1 MTTSVLSNSLQEEDN
16 TLQNNLNT
24 NNKSNLEIKGDISDD
39 AIFEGA
45 TNVKLTPDVSE
56 EVEIKEVEDNDDW
69 MFEDADEVA
78 EPSALEK
85 LEYGWD
91 KNTMVFFDALDIGYN
106 YLTSLFDP
114 DKTMKDIAIERE
126 AERVENFNKEH
137 WKMLSGKHDGVYT
150 FLGEAATY
158 ILDPYYIAGY
168 YFGSPLLK
176 SPIGSMILNAGLLGG
191 DEFIDQLAKKGEI
204 ESWGRVGKSAAIGGG
219 IGLVMPVGAKLIS
232 KYLPKSIKD
241 KASEVANFID
251 NKIAQ
256 RNNMTLDELKAFREI
271 AKTKKVKDIT
281 NKLDK
286 LVITGGWS
294 TKANNFSAPLANAKK
309 AFWEAKSK
317 LAKDAFDINVKRKKI
332 LEPLKDTKKKF
343 TKKQTKKITDAAKAE
358 GKKILDLRQQIKD
371 SRVAWKKTEQ
381 RLIERQTK
389 KLNKYYKLEGERI
402 AAILEELELKTGMG
416 GKFLKAVLA
425 NLTRPLVGGATGG
438 AANVG
443 AGVMGYDVEDD
454 FWTWVGAGSAL
465 GFAQKSIQNSKA
477 IPLGDK
483 KKYLKFIDSHAV
495 QFTFQ
500 KLREITAGTTVT
512 KLASFGGASEK
523 IGRLLLRQVDDPLAE
538 KSAIAQ
544 AESME
549 RYFMRKA
556 SELIKNSTPEEQG
569 LAISINRGNTELA
582 KTASPKVKEL
592 ASNLKGWLDEFKV
605 LYNKSGFYSPRE
617 LDNYFPRVLNWA
629 VINQDRTKAINIL
642 TDIFKNNYKLTTE
655 QAKKRATTYLERS
668 EGGVPSSVFDAGQLE
683 KFIMNFG
690 RGTPRKKG
698 ADFVNTPISDHI
710 TKNRSLQGEYKI
722 VEEVLEKNN
731 LLINDL
737 SIILPKIVQD
747 SVKSIA
753 FARTFGKGGQLLK
766 PLLTEIQKK
775 YADLN
780 LKNESLGLF
789 SNRQQAMKHEISKV
803 LDTVDAYFGRHG
815 MDKANSFKTSVG
827 ILTMLSNLNMLGRVT
842 ITSLGDIIQPFQNSL
857 SWTAAIKGLGRTN
870 LFKASW
876 EKGMARNL
884 NYDIVNYANRALQRG
899 AAAGEKEIILNS
911 SWMGKWGTRDTTSTI
926 NSVAFKALGLEWLT
940 GYARRFAYNTG
951 SADAFNLSRQ
961 LYKLKDINSKAGLQ
975 IQRDLAKYGI
985 TKNQALTIGKYN
997 NFKSAAQDKSAFKS
1011 LNEAGLTAS
1020 NRDALI
1026 PQESNRLLFTQSK
1039 TPYIRMLGQFLSWS
1053 QAKSAQT
1060 NKILSRI
1067 ENGDARTLIKI
1078 LATLPV
1084 YGGIQQLREY
1094 AKHGDV
1100 ITDAEYNGGEL
1111 MAKGWQLSGMPGWL
1125 SDMVFNRFVG
1135 PGSFNNSPFF
1145 VFAPALNIA
1154 KEIGFTITEAMT
1166 GRGDDALKRLD
1177 KRILPLPEWRNWVQ
1191 KFWFPKTGSVST
1203 KGSTPK
1209 LSFAYGGIVQT
1220 RHGSIRRKKYN
1231 EGDIVASPL
1240 VLNEIKKDVGLIK
1253 PKEKP
1258 FLPNKEADK
1267 VIIGGGVDSTNN
1279 ETEVY
1284 KALKKHNL
1292 SDEAVAGIMG
1302 NIAIETG
1309 YTFNHIQEE
1318 RNGKGYGL
1326 FQFTDNEKTGE
1337 GHLNDYR
1344 KYLIDNNV
1352 NDSIQSQVDY
1362 VMDNINN
1369 KKGYD
1374 IGDGNRDTIQKIF
1387 ATGKAAEVAGIFH
1400 DLFERPQEGSRY
1412 KRQTYANTIRTK
1424 FHGGGSVSHTHG
1436 PKKPKKSSW
1445 KSLFTSN
1452 QAYGGPTPPVQS
1464 SSSSSSSDND
1474 NKEKYIASTQGGT
1487 NTNNNVTV
1495 TSDDS
1500 NGGDTGVIG
1509 EVGKK
1514 VIKKAKDKD
1523 VKGRWRTN
1531 IPIPPWDTDT
1541 EMIGKIQSLKSE
1553 GPFFEGELSKNFF
1566 SPTLEGIDGVSGNIY
1581 GTAGIKLSSDNPNT
1595 IYGTAS
1601 NYNKFGKVEG
1611 KLDYA
1616 PDSNELDATGTFTTK
1631 DLGLLEKTG
1640 GKFGA
1645 KGWVEADTETGLG
1658 YGIDIEDKSNNS
1670 TWQIGS
1676 KDDEFYLGK
1685 KWNFKSGG
1693 LLDRKRLK

>member
-1 MTTSVLSNSLQEEDN
+1 MSTSVLSNSLQEEDN

-24 NNKSNLEIKGDISDD
+24 NDKSNLEIKGDISDD

-158 ILDPYYIAGY
+158 VLDPYYIAGY

-176 SPIGSMILNAGLLGG
+176 SPIGSMLLNAGLLGG

-204 ESWGRVGKSAAIGGG
+204 ESWGRVGKAAAIGGG

-271 AKTKKVKDIT
+271 AKTKKVKNIT

-332 LEPLKDTKKKF
+332 LEPFKDTKKKF

-438 AANVG
+438 ASNVG
-443 AGVMGYDVEDD
+443 AGVMGYDVEDN
-454 FWTWVGAGSAL
+454 FWGWVAAGSAL

-500 KLREITAGTTVT
+500 KLRELTAGTTVT

-582 KTASPKVKEL
+582 KTANPKVKEL
-592 ASNLKGWLDEFKV
+592 ASNLKGWMDEFKV

-629 VINQDRTKAINIL
+629 VINQDRTKATKIF
-642 TDIFKNNYKLTTE
+642 TGIFKNNYKVNDKK
-655 QAKKRATTYLERS
+655 AKEMAENYITKS
-668 EGGVPSSVFDAGQLE
+668 EGGLPSSVFDAGQLE
-683 KFIMNFG
+683 KFVMSYG
-690 RGTPRKKG
+690 SAPARRKG

-710 TKNRSLQGEYKI
+710 TKNRSLQGDYKI

-789 SNRQQAMKHEISKV
+789 SNRQQAMKHEITKV
-803 LDTVDAYFGRHG
+803 LQTVDAYFGRHHTFAG
-815 MDKANSFKTSVG
+815 QGEAFKNSVG

-857 SWTAAIKGLGRTN
+857 SWTAGVKGLGRTN

-975 IQRDLAKYGI
+975 IQRDLSFYGI
-985 TKNQALTIGKYN
+985 TKNQALNIGRHK

-1011 LNEAGLTAS
+1011 LNDAGLQAS

-1111 MAKGWQLSGMPGWL
+1111 IAKGWQLSGIPGWI
-1125 SDMVFNRFVG
+1125 SDLFYNRFVG
-1135 PGSFNNSPFF
+1135 PGSFDKSPFF
-1145 VFAPALNIA
+1145 VFAPALSIA
-1154 KEIGFTITEAMT
+1154 KEMGFAITEAMT

-1177 KRILPLPEWRNWVQ
+1177 KRILPVPEWRNWVQ

-1220 RHGSIRRKKYN
+1220 RHGSIKRKKYN

-1240 VLNEIKKDVGLIK
+1240 VLNEIKKDVGIIK

-1309 YTFNHIQEE
+1309 YTFNHTKEE

-1326 FQFTDNEKTGE
+1326 FQFTDSEKTGE

-1344 KYLIDNNV
+1344 KYLTDNNYT
-1352 NDSIQSQVDY
+1352 DSIQSQVDY
-1362 VMDNINN
+1362 VIDNINN

-1374 IGDGNRDTIQKIF
+1374 IGDGNRNTIQKIF

-1464 SSSSSSSDND
+1464 SSSSSDND

-1495 TSDDS
+1495 TNNNSS
-1500 NGGDTGVIG
+1500 SEDTNVIK
-1509 EVGKK
+1509 EVAKK

-1523 VKGRWRTN
+1523 VKGKWRTN

-1541 EMIGKIQSLKSE
+1541 EMIGKVQSLQSE
-1553 GPFFEGELSKNFF
+1553 GAFIEGELSKNFF
-1566 SPTLEGIDGVSGNIY
+1566 SPTLEGIDGISGNIS

-1616 PDSNELDATGTFTTK
+1616 PDSNELDATGTFTTH

>member
-1 MTTSVLSNSLQEEDN
+1 M
-16 TLQNNLNT
+16 
-24 NNKSNLEIKGDISDD
+24 
-39 AIFEGA
+39 FEGS
-45 TNVKLTPDVSE
+45 KD
-56 EVEIKEVEDNDDW
+56 
-69 MFEDADEVA
+69 VA
-78 EPSALEK
+78 EPTALEK

-106 YLTSLFDP
+106 YLTGLFDP
-114 DKTMKDIAIERE
+114 DKDMQDIAVERE
-126 AERVENFNKEH
+126 ATRIENFEKEH

-158 ILDPYYIAGY
+158 VLDPYYIAGY

-204 ESWGRVGKSAAIGGG
+204 ESWGEVGKKAAIGGG
-219 IGLVMPVGAKLIS
+219 IGLVLPVGGKLLA

-251 NKIAQ
+251 NKIAK
-256 RNNMTLDELKAFREI
+256 RNNMTLDELKIFREI
-271 AKTKKVKDIT
+271 AKTKKIKEIT

-309 AFWEAKSK
+309 SFWEAKKK
-317 LAKDAFDINVKRKKI
+317 LSQEAFDINKARKKI

-343 TKKQTKKITDAAKAE
+343 TKKQTTKITNAAKAE

-371 SRVAWKKTEQ
+371 SRVAWKETEQ
-381 RLIERQTK
+381 RLIQRQTK

-402 AAILEELELKTGMG
+402 AGILEQLELKTGMG
-416 GKFLKAVLA
+416 GKFLRAVLG

-438 AANVG
+438 AMNVG
-443 AGVMGYDVEDD
+443 GGVLGLDVEDN
-454 FWTWVGAGSAL
+454 FWGWVAAGSAL
-465 GFAQKSIQNSKA
+465 GFASKGIQSSKA
-477 IPLGDK
+477 IPLGSK
-483 KKYLKFIDSHAV
+483 KKYLSLLDNHAV

-500 KLREITAGTTVT
+500 KLREGFAGTTAT
-512 KLASFGGASEK
+512 KLSAFGGASEK

-549 RYFMRKA
+549 RYFMRRA

-569 LAISINRGNTELA
+569 MAISINRGNTELA

-592 ASNLKGWLDEFKV
+592 ASNLKGWMDEFKG
-605 LYNKSGFYSPRE
+605 LYNKSGFYSPKE
-617 LDNYFPRVLNWA
+617 LDNYFPRVLNWET
-629 VINQDRTKAINIL
+629 INKDRTKATKIL
-642 TDIFKNNYKLTTE
+642 TDIFKNNYKVTDE
-655 QAKKRATTYLERS
+655 KAKTMAKDYITKS
-668 EGGVPSSVFDAGQLE
+668 EGGLPSSVFDAGQLE
-683 KFIMNFG
+683 NFIMNFG

-780 LKNESLGLF
+780 LKNESLGMF

-815 MDKANSFKTSVG
+815 MDKANSFKNSVG

-857 SWTAAIKGLGRTN
+857 SWTAGIKGLGRTN

-899 AAAGEKEIILNS
+899 AASGEKEVILNT
-911 SWMGKWGTRDTTSTI
+911 SWMGKWGTKDTTSTI

-951 SADAFNLSRQ
+951 SADAFNLARQ
-961 LYKLKDINSKAGLQ
+961 LYKLKDINSKAGLTLQ
-975 IQRDLAKYGI
+975 IDLAKYGI

-997 NFKSAAQDKSAFKS
+997 NFKSAIQDKTAFKS
-1011 LNEAGLTAS
+1011 LNESGLIAS

-1060 NKILSRI
+1060 NKIISRI
-1067 ENGDARTLIKI
+1067 ENGNAKTLIKI
-1078 LATLPV
+1078 AATLPV

-1125 SDMVFNRFVG
+1125 SDMVYNRFVG
-1135 PGSFNNSPFF
+1135 PGSFDKSPFY
-1145 VFAPALNIA
+1145 VFAPALSIA
-1154 KEIGFTITEAMT
+1154 KELGFAITESVT
-1166 GRGDDALKRLD
+1166 GRGDDALRRLD
-1177 KRILPLPEWRNWVQ
+1177 KRILPTPEWRAWVR
-1191 KFWFPKTGSVST
+1191 KLWFPKTGSVS
-1203 KGSTPK
+1203 SSSSAPK
-1209 LSFAYGGIVQT
+1209 LTFAYGGSVQT
-1220 RHGSIRRKKYN
+1220 RHGSVNRKKYN
-1231 EGDIVASPL
+1231 EGDVVDSPL
-1240 VLNEIKKDVGLIK
+1240 VINEIKKDVGIV

-1258 FLPNKEADK
+1258 LLKNKEADK
-1267 VIIGGGVDSTNN
+1267 VVIGSN
-1279 ETEVY
+1279 ETNVNHIDDNVNKVY
-1284 KALKKHNL
+1284 RSLKKHNL
-1292 SDEAVAGIMG
+1292 SEEAIAGVIG

-1309 YTFNHIQEE
+1309 HSFKHDQQEIGS
-1318 RNGKGYGL
+1318 GKGYGL
-1326 FQFTDNEKTGE
+1326 FQFTDSEKTGE
-1337 GHLNDYR
+1337 GHLNEYR
-1344 KYLIDNNV
+1344 KYLTDNNTT
-1352 NDSIQSQVDY
+1352 DSIESQVDY
-1362 VMDNINN
+1362 VMDNIYKGTGYNIGGTN
-1369 KKGYD
+1369 KA
-1374 IGDGNRDTIQKIF
+1374 GNRSTIQKIF
-1387 ATGKAAEVAGIFH
+1387 ATGNAAEVAGVFH
-1400 DLFERPQEGSRY
+1400 DLFERPIEGSRY
-1412 KRQTYANTIRTK
+1412 QRQTYANTIRKK

-1436 PKKPKKSSW
+1436 PRKSKPKKSKPQKSW

-1452 QAYGGPTPPVQS
+1452 KAYGGPTPPVNTTNNNN
-1464 SSSSSSSDND
+1464 ND
-1474 NKEKYIASTQGGT
+1474 NKEPYIASTQGGT
-1487 NTNNNVTV
+1487 NTGGGNNNNNNNTTTNNNDDDDDKDDNKIVEAIKGKTFYNDKYDFGWGYGTNFLPESLQAGQDIFYDGFNVGAGVGKTIYPAGNETTLFASGNLTSGSMLEGKRMNTSELPGGKEFYKHKTVDAIQKNFDTIPTELPTAGDINQGQGSITAGLLGKNYNVVGAYNTDNEGEITGSYSGETFKVGEKSFTPTISAGATSEGKTGAFAGVTTKLFNKIPVTV
-1495 TSDDS
+1495 
-1500 NGGDTGVIG
+1500 GVKKDYG
-1509 EVGKK
+1509 EGAEGYVGMS
-1514 VIKKAKDKD
+1514 V
-1523 VKGRWRTN
+1523 
-1531 IPIPPWDTDT
+1531 PI
-1541 EMIGKIQSLKSE
+1541 S
-1553 GPFFEGELSKNFF
+1553 FKN
-1566 SPTLEGIDGVSGNIY
+1566 
-1581 GTAGIKLSSDNPNT
+1581 
-1595 IYGTAS
+1595 
-1601 NYNKFGKVEG
+1601 
-1611 KLDYA
+1611 
-1616 PDSNELDATGTFTTK
+1616 
-1631 DLGLLEKTG
+1631 
-1640 GKFGA
+1640 
-1645 KGWVEADTETGLG
+1645 
-1658 YGIDIEDKSNNS
+1658 
-1670 TWQIGS
+1670 
-1676 KDDEFYLGK
+1676 
-1685 KWNFKSGG
+1685 GG
-1693 LLDRKRLK
+1693 LLDRKRYK